1 MIHTTTPWARDA
13 VTPDLRATLEAMFPD
28 GLRVAA
34 VGRWWVLT
42 TLPAPA
48 GATEPPD
55 EPQTRP
61 GGRRIKISRN
71 VSLLDACEWLHRQ
84 VAA

>member
-13 VTPDLRATLEAMFPD
+13 MTSDLRASLEAMFPD

-42 TLPAPA
+42 TLVDGDIRQEA
-48 GATEPPD
+48 
-55 EPQTRP
+55 
-61 GGRRIKISRN
+61 RRIKVSRN
-71 VSLLDACEWLHRQ
+71 VSLLDACEWLSRRPR
-84 VAA
+84 A